1 MTLAGDAARGTAPF
15 ERPTAVTDA
24 IETLAR
30 HVASARYEDL
40 PDPAVRAA
48 KVFLL
53 DTVGVCIAGARS
65 PFAARVR
72 EAAGRWGRG
81 EEATAIGAARLP
93 APSAALVNAFQAHSD
108 EFDCIHDGA
117 VVHAMTTAAFG
128 SLAAAERRHSVTGR
142 ELILAVVLGVDVAVT
157 IGLASRA
164 PMTFFRPAT
173 AGVFGVAAA
182 VGKLERLDVGAL
194 LDAFGLAF
202 GQAAGTMQ
210 AHVEGK
216 PSLALQMGFAARGGL
231 QAVDLAA
238 SGFPGPHDVLE
249 GRFGYFRLME
259 GTWDVGPAF
268 DALGRTWR
276 ITQLS
281 HKPFPCGRATHGGID
296 GLQRLKAR
304 HGFEPDEIERVTL
317 LAPPLI
323 HQLVGRPFRPDME
336 VGYARLCFPYAAAVA
351 LSKDTV
357 DIADFRADRFA
368 DPALQALAARIE
380 VVVDGNPDPN
390 ALAPQT
396 VRVALR
402 SGTVHEIVVEHAL
415 GSPENPLERARQ
427 LDKFRR
433 CWAYGHATPDA
444 AGAEAVIAA
453 VDRLEDAEDAAALLR
468 MAAAP

>member
-1 MTLAGDAARGTAPF
+1 M
-15 ERPTAVTDA
+15 TDA

-30 HVASARYEDL
+30 HVASSRYEDL
-40 PDPAVRAA
+40 PDAAIRAA
-48 KVFLL
+48 EVFLL
-53 DTVGVCIAGARS
+53 DTLGVCIAGARS

-117 VVHAMTTAAFG
+117 VVHPMTTVALA
-128 SLAAAERRHSVTGR
+128 SLAAAERRGAVTGR
-142 ELILAVVLGVDVAVT
+142 ELIVAVALGVDVAVT

-164 PMTFFRPAT
+164 PMSFFRPAT

-182 VGKLERLDVGAL
+182 VGRLEGLDGGAL
-194 LDAFGLAF
+194 LDAFGLAL

-216 PSLALQMGFAARGGL
+216 PSLALQMGLAARGGL

-238 SGFPGPHDVLE
+238 SGFPGPHEVLE

-259 GTWDVGPAF
+259 GAWDAGPAF
-268 DALGRTWR
+268 EALGKAWR
-276 ITQLS
+276 IAELS

-304 HGFEPDEIERVTL
+304 HGLEAGEVERVTL

-323 HQLVGRPFRPDME
+323 HQLVGRPFCPDMG
-336 VGYARLCFPYAAAVA
+336 VSYARLCFPYAAAVA
-351 LSKDTV
+351 LAKDTV
-357 DIADFRADRFA
+357 EIPDFRPERFE
-368 DPALQALAARIE
+368 DPALQALADRVE

-402 SGTVHEIVVEHAL
+402 SGAVREIVVEHAL
-415 GSPENPLERARQ
+415 GSPDNPLERARH

-433 CWAYGHATPDA
+433 CWAYGHRTSDA

-453 VDRLEDAEDAAALLR
+453 VDRLEDADDAAALVR